1 MAQLEDL
8 QDFITQRLHVIA
20 TEIFGAVEKT
30 VTAYEAQA
38 CRLREENNR
47 LCSELDLLIKAKQE
61 DYATL
66 QQGQDTEMDLP
77 FSSIPEEAVPP
88 SSEPWCQPELS
99 IRDQEDQKFSL
110 LRVKEEPVLPTEEH
124 ADHSSSVRMSEPN
137 PPRLPTDLPLAFTS
151 CADFLQWAC
160 SDSCPYCIK
169 GCQATEAHLMKRH
182 YSFAV
187 HFNEDGID
195 TFVVPCMCKDLV
207 QGRSHWHC
215 PYCRKIL
222 NRKGNFEGHVSK
234 KHGYATLQQSQDPEM
249 DLPFGSSSE
258 EAIPPSSE
266 PWCQPEL
273 GIPDQEDQKFSLLG
287 VKEEPG
293 LPTGEPSKNG
303 QDSSY
308 NVMYVES
315 SGQEF
320 HEIEGMES
328 NDGPNV
334 KVSYK
339 HTPSSA
345 SNAPKSKRKRLARLK
360 APAGQTKAETF
371 SCQVCGKTFYDIYA
385 LKSHVSAHVGKDSLC
400 GLCGKQIKDTKSLVR
415 HLRSHTVWKKCGL
428 SGKQFSNADSLKRHS
443 LLHVNC

>member
-38 CRLREENNR
+38 CRLREEKRR
-47 LCSELDLLIKAKQE
+47 LCSELDLLIKARQE
-61 DYATL
+61 
-66 QQGQDTEMDLP
+66 EMDLP
-77 FSSIPEEAVPP
+77 FSSISEEAVPP
-88 SSEPWCQPELS
+88 SSEPWCQPELG
-99 IRDQEDQKFSL
+99 IQDEEDQKFSL
-110 LRVKEEPVLPTEEH
+110 LGVKEEPVVPTEEH
-124 ADHSSSVRMSEPN
+124 DHSSSVHISEAN
-137 PPRLPTDLPLAFTS
+137 PPQPPAGEDLPLAFTS

-160 SDSCPYCIK
+160 CSDSCPYCMK
-169 GCQATEAHLMKRH
+169 GCQATEAHLMRRH

-187 HFNEDGID
+187 HFNQDGID

-222 NRKGNFEGHVSK
+222 NRKVNFEGHVSK
-234 KHGYATLQQSQDPEM
+234 KHGYATLQQSQDSEM
-249 DLPFGSSSE
+249 DLPFSSISE
-258 EAIPPSSE
+258 EAVPPSSE

-273 GIPDQEDQKFSLLG
+273 GIQDEEDQKFSLLG

-293 LPTGEPSKNG
+293 LPTGEQSKAG
-303 QDSSY
+303 QDWSH

-328 NDGPNV
+328 NL
-334 KVSYK
+334 KVGSK
-339 HTPSSA
+339 HAPSSA
-345 SNAPKSKRKRLARLK
+345 SNAPKSKRRRLR
-360 APAGQTKAETF
+360 APAGQTNAGTF
-371 SCQVCGKTFYDIYA
+371 CCQVCGKTFYEINA
-385 LKSHVSAHVGKDSLC
+385 LQSHVSTHVGKDSLC
-400 GLCGKQIKDTKSLVR
+400 GICGEHIKDTKTLVQ
-415 HLRSHTVWKKCGL
+415 HLRSHTLWKKCKPLSNVDGL
-428 SGKQFSNADSLKRHS
+428 KAHAM
-443 LLHVNC
+443 LHVDC